1 MTGLGHRATLAS
13 RIAMKPPAVH
23 PFLPRFIASKSSAQ
37 DTPSPAGRLDWDS
50 ITREA
55 ITQGVGAIFYN
66 RLHETGLQSHVS
78 SSLLDHLRAYV
89 FSLATRNLAASRDL
103 TAILRGF
110 QSGGVACLPIRG
122 LALGEQLYG
131 DLAARPAGDIDL
143 LVRREA
149 LPDTVRILRALGFSE
164 IDRRPGF
171 AQSYSHALEFCQDS
185 GRAFLIEPHW
195 ALAYPP
201 FADRIDMNGV
211 WARCRSGPFLG
222 MDTLWLSDEDLLLH
236 LCFHLIHK
244 HDGAPL
250 LWFYDLH
257 SLIQQ
262 HSATLDWSL
271 IALHAARAGHAALVG
286 EILETVRRLFNTPIP
301 DAMLR
306 KLTAPS
312 PTPTER
318 PAGNFAERLAERL
331 AASTFPLEVR
341 GNLSLLLTIKGA
353 PAKARY
359 VLAILFPS
367 PEFMRLQYCSSN
379 AVQLSLH
386 YLVRV
391 CTFTWLGIR
400 SVLQP
405 GAWR

>member
-1 MTGLGHRATLAS
+1 
-13 RIAMKPPAVH
+13 MKPPAVH

-37 DTPSPAGRLDWDS
+37 ETPSPAGRLDWDS
-50 ITREA
+50 LTREA

-78 SSLLDHLRAYV
+78 SSLLDHLRTYV

-110 QSGGVACLPIRG
+110 QGGGVACIPIRG
-122 LALGEQLYG
+122 LALSEQLYG
-131 DLAARPAGDIDL
+131 DFTARPTGDIDL

-149 LPDTVRILRALGFSE
+149 VPDTARILRALGFSE

-171 AQSYSHALEFCQDS
+171 ARSYSHTLEFCKDS
-185 GRAFLIEPHW
+185 GSAFLVEPHW
-195 ALAYPP
+195 AIAYPP

-211 WARCRSGPFLG
+211 WARCRTGPFLG
-222 MDTLWLSDEDLLLH
+222 MNTSWLSDEDLLLH

-250 LWFYDLH
+250 LWWYDLH
-257 SLIQQ
+257 CLIQQ
-262 HSATLDWSL
+262 RGNALDWPL
-271 IALHAARAGHAALVG
+271 IALNAAQSGRAALVG
-286 EILETVRRLFNTPIP
+286 EVLENVRSLFETPMP
-301 DAMLR
+301 DEIISR
-306 KLTAPS
+306 LTAPS
-312 PTPTER
+312 PASTER
-318 PAGNFAERLAERL
+318 PAASFAERLAERL
-331 AASTFPLEVR
+331 AASAAPLEVR
-341 GNLSLLLTIKGA
+341 ENLSLLLTIKGA
-353 PAKARY
+353 RAKLRY
-359 VLAILFPS
+359 VLAVFFPS

-386 YLVRV
+386 YLVRA